1 MALKIPKSKVSTY
14 GAINRAAGG
23 HPMMARSITK
33 ILGDAYNTGVK
44 NIPFHRI
51 VYSNG
56 KIWIDSFHRKSRMAL
71 YKKEGIEIDK
81 KDRIKN
87 FESKLFEF

>member
-1 MALKIPKSKVSTY
+1 
-14 GAINRAAGG
+14 
-23 HPMMARSITK
+23 MMARKVTK
-33 ILGDAYNTGVK
+33 ILGDAYDEGAK

-56 KIWIDSFHRKSRMAL
+56 KIWINAKYRKSRMGL

-81 KDRIKN
+81 RDRVKN
-87 FESKLFEF
+87 FESKLFEFN